1 MIEMINIDVFYKLN
15 FLFKNNYNINEINF
29 FLDDCSKKLWLLII
43 EYKNVNEQL
52 IDSITNRINVLNNYF
67 ENEEY
72 VPQLSDFYLSNIDVK
87 SLIEIQKIFNYLK
100 LIKSKI
106 LDNKTDLNVLIN
118 KIIITN

>member
-15 FLFKNNYNINEINF
+15 FLFKNNYNINKINF

-43 EYKNVNEQL
+43 EYKNVNKQL
-52 IDSITNRINVLNNYF
+52 IDSITNRINVVNNYF
-67 ENEEY
+67 ENEDY
-72 VPQLSDFYLSNIDVK
+72 VPRLNDFYLSNIDVK

-100 LIKSKI
+100 VIKSKI
-106 LDNKTDLNVLIN
+106 LDNKTELNKFIN